1 MAKGKS
7 MFSKIMKKTGK
18 MTTLSHDLLH
28 NQFVLY
34 FIFIIAV
41 ANLFHFVFAND
52 IMSVGTFI
60 ATGLLTSFFS
70 KNMIVIMVISIVVTH
85 VIRIGN
91 GNTRDGFKSKKSDED
106 DKEVDED
113 LVQEITDII
122 EEDIEKKEEEEE
134 EDQEKEKEVEEKDQE
149 PFRPWNT
156 NRNNITANK
165 NDINTNRNNITAN
178 KNDINTNRNNIT
190 ANKNDIQANKD
201 AIAGLT
207 QKNTYN
213 IKVNPVK

>member
-106 DKEVDED
+106 DEDDKEVDED

-134 EDQEKEKEVEEKDQE
+134 EDQEKEKEVEEEVEEKDQE

-165 NDINTNRNNITAN
+165 GEIESIKTGMGIIVNQVSKNKQSSDAN
-178 KNDINTNRNNIT
+178 KTE
-190 ANKNDIQANKD
+190 
-201 AIAGLT
+201 IAKLDK
-207 QKNTYN
+207 KNTYN
-213 IKVNPVK
+213 IKVN

>member
-7 MFSKIMKKTGK
+7 MFSKITKKTGK

-106 DKEVDED
+106 DEDDKEVDED

-122 EEDIEKKEEEEE
+122 EEDIEKKEEEE
-134 EDQEKEKEVEEKDQE
+134 DQE
-149 PFRPWNT
+149 PFKPWNR
-156 NRNNITANK
+156 NRNNISANK
-165 NDINTNRNNITAN
+165 GDIERIKTEMGIIVNKVSENKQSSDAN
-178 KNDINTNRNNIT
+178 KQSSD
-190 ANKNDIQANKD
+190 ANKT
-201 AIAGLT
+201 AIDKLDK
-207 QKNTYN
+207 KNTYN
-213 IKVNPVK
+213 IKVYPTE

>member
-134 EDQEKEKEVEEKDQE
+134 EDQEKEKEVEEEVEEKDQE
-149 PFRPWNT
+149 PFRPWNR

-165 NDINTNRNNITAN
+165 GEIERIKTGMGIIVNQVSKN
-178 KNDINTNRNNIT
+178 KQSSD
-190 ANKNDIQANKD
+190 ANKD

>member
-1 MAKGKS
+1 
-7 MFSKIMKKTGK
+7 MFSKITKKTGK

-106 DKEVDED
+106 DEDDKEVDED

-134 EDQEKEKEVEEKDQE
+134 EEEDIEKKEEEEDQE
-149 PFRPWNT
+149 PFKPWNR
-156 NRNNITANK
+156 NRNNISANK
-165 NDINTNRNNITAN
+165 GDIERIKTEMGIIVNKVSENKQSSDAN
-178 KNDINTNRNNIT
+178 KQSSD
-190 ANKNDIQANKD
+190 ANKT
-201 AIAGLT
+201 AIDKLDK
-207 QKNTYN
+207 KNTYN
-213 IKVNPVK
+213 IKVYPTE

>member
-91 GNTRDGFKSKKSDED
+91 GNTRDGFKSKKSDDDDED

-113 LVQEITDII
+113 LVQEMRDII
-122 EEDIEKKEEEEE
+122 KEDIEKKEEEEEEE
-134 EDQEKEKEVEEKDQE
+134 EDQEKEKEVEEEAEEKDQE

-165 NDINTNRNNITAN
+165 NDINTNRNNINTN
-178 KNDINTNRNNIT
+178 KNN
-190 ANKNDIQANKD
+190 IQANKD

-213 IKVNPVK
+213 IKVNPDE